1 MLSIILL
8 QIQTYRSDADL
19 QCLSLFQDMDT
30 SNPSVFVNAELL
42 RMHVGKKVRAVVHI
56 TQSDGEITT
65 GKSTDEH
72 QLIVKGLPH
81 VSLMSYVEVIGIAE
95 TDQSIRAETWTNFG
109 NTFGMNNLQLSLVF
123 LLLLIYSLH
132 SYL

>member
-1 MLSIILL
+1 
-8 QIQTYRSDADL
+8 
-19 QCLSLFQDMDT
+19 
-30 SNPSVFVNAELL
+30 
-42 RMHVGKKVRAVVHI
+42 MHVGKKVRAVVHV

-95 TDQSIRAETWTNFG
+95 SDQSIRAETWTNFG
-109 NTFGMNNLQLSLVF
+109 NTFDAQSYNQVCQLANGEFKGLF
-123 LLLLIYSLH
+123 L
-132 SYL
+132 